1 MIKIYQEKQLEV
13 IRSKTWI
20 NGRNFIL
27 EISKSKEITKI
38 IDTLNKDEKQMANI
52 FIKNIVPTDIAM
64 VYGILEKNLKY

>member
-1 MIKIYQEKQLEV
+1 M

-20 NGRNFIL
+20 NDRNLIL
-27 EISKSKEITKI
+27 EISKSKEITEI

>member
-1 MIKIYQEKQLEV
+1 M

-27 EISKSKEITKI
+27 EISKSKEITEI